1 MYLHLGGSA
10 VVHQRDII
18 GVFDLDNATSSHLTR
33 AFLARRE
40 AEGELES
47 VTGDLPKS
55 FVLCG
60 ARGRQRVYLAQFSP
74 ATLRG
79 RAESRTLE

>member
-18 GVFDLDNATSSHLTR
+18 GVFDMDNSTSSHLTR
-33 AFLARRE
+33 AFL